1 MTPAPMTPAPVTPAA
16 VDWPRWMERWDAQQT
31 SYLPRREE
39 RFAVMIDAVEVACG
53 PDPLVLDLA
62 AGPGSLAQR
71 LLARLP
77 AARAVAV
84 DVDPVLLAMGRSVLG
99 DQGGRLAW
107 AEADLRAPGWAGALP
122 GARFDAVLSTTALHW
137 LPPADLLRVCHDV
150 AGLLRPGGLFLN
162 GDHLGFAPSQ
172 PTLRRVVTGVRDL
185 RHGRARLPAETWTQ
199 WWEAVAREP
208 GVDAL
213 IERRV
218 ALAHEVWHGD
228 VAPLEVLHAAAL
240 ADAGFAEVAVLWS
253 DLDDRVLA
261 AVR

>member
-1 MTPAPMTPAPVTPAA
+1 MTPT
-16 VDWPRWMERWDAQQT
+16 VDWPRWLQRWDAQQT
-31 SYLPRREE
+31 SYLPLREE
-39 RFAVMIDAVEVACG
+39 RFAVMIDAVEVTSG
-53 PDPLVLDLA
+53 PAPLVLDLA

-99 DQGGRLAW
+99 NQGGRLAW
-107 AEADLRAPGWAGALP
+107 AEADLRAPGWTVALP
-122 GARFDAVLSTTALHW
+122 EARFDAVLSTTALHW
-137 LPPADLLRVCHDV
+137 LPPADILRVCHDV
-150 AGLLRPGGLFLN
+150 GGLLRPGGVFLN
-162 GDHLGFAPSQ
+162 GDHLGFPPSQ
-172 PTLRRVVTGVRDL
+172 PTVRRIVEGVRDL
-185 RHGRARLPAETWTQ
+185 RQGRAEPAGETWTQ

-208 GVDAL
+208 AAAAL
-213 IERRV
+213 LERRA
-218 ALAHEVWHGD
+218 ALAHEVWHGP
-228 VAPLEVLHAAAL
+228 VAPLAVLHEAAL